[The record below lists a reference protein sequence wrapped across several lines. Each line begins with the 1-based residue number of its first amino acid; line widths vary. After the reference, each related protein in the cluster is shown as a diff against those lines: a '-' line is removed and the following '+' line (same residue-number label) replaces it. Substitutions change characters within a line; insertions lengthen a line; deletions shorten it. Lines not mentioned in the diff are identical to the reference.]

1 MPANGQLGGRA
12 ALVTGAA
19 NGIGKAIA
27 LGLAKAGANVAAS
40 DIDAGNLE
48 ALKREVEA
56 LGVTCVTVQAD
67 AGDVGAINTM
77 VETTVAT
84 FGKIDVLVSNA
95 GVTRRAHIMDLT
107 EADFDRINRVNTK
120 GVFFCMQR
128 AAREMIGQGGGRIIN
143 IASIAGKGY
152 KGSSNVIYA
161 GTKGAVIA
169 MTRLAASQL
178 GQHNINV
185 NAVCPGITATAIY
198 NGIIESD
205 AKRLGLPIEEVR
217 AKALETIPLRRAN
230 EPEDIAD
237 MVVFLASDAAR
248 NVSGQSFNV
257 DGGLVPD

>member
-1 MPANGQLGGRA
+1 MQLKGRS

-19 NGIGKAIA
+19 NGIGRAIA
-27 LGLAKAGANVAAS
+27 MGLAKAGADVAAS
-40 DIDAGNLE
+40 DINGGQLE
-48 ALKREVEA
+48 TLKRDVEA
-56 LGVTCVTVQAD
+56 LGVRCVAIEAD
-67 AGDVGAINTM
+67 AGDVGQIDRM
-77 VETTVAT
+77 VAETVAA
-84 FGKIDVLVSNA
+84 FGRIDVLVSNA
-95 GVTRRAHIMDLT
+95 GVTRRAQIMDLT

-143 IASIAGKGY
+143 IASIAGQGY
-152 KGSSNVIYA
+152 KGASNVIYA
-161 GTKGAVIA
+161 GTKGAVIS

-178 GQHNINV
+178 GRHNINI

-205 AKRLGLPIEEVR
+205 AQKTGRPVEEVR
-217 AKALETIPLRRAN
+217 AEALKTIPLGRAN
-230 EPEDIAD
+230 DPEDIAD

-248 NVSGQSFNV
+248 NVSGQSFTV